1 MAFAGLGKEL
11 QIQDVS
17 FGFGVSHLPQRPQ
30 KKKKTPKKTQ
40 QGQMKEYALS
50 S

>member
-17 FGFGVSHLPQRPQ
+17 FGFGVSHLPQRPP
-30 KKKKTPKKTQ
+30 KKKTPKKTQ